1 MNINKMRINEEL
13 IFRHK
18 PDFFVGIL
26 KEHDD
31 DVSFCTFLS
40 IPSVPPQRGVSLKLQ
55 KSSKNCKVQVSAEV
69 FTHKFLD
76 IFSPLCFDVM
86 MFCV

>member
-31 DVSFCTFLS
+31 DVSFCTSLS
-40 IPSVPPQRGVSLKLQ
+40 LLSPPQRGVSLKFQ
-55 KSSKNCKVQVSAEV
+55 KSSKNCKVRVSAEV
-69 FTHKFLD
+69 STHKFVEHL
-76 IFSPLCFDVM
+76 FPPVL
-86 MFCV
+86 